1 MEDNR
6 GRRARKY
13 VEAQHDRI
21 IGGTMDRDSECCRVA
36 EVSAWSNAQTGEV
49 AKNMSGLACQA
60 SGSQPLNTIAFLAEK
75 SDQLAG
81 SQPWGTNLLRD
92 CPAFRR
98 QPQRVGPLLRS
109 RRNSRSSTGAP
120 LSRIIATVTPSEGEF
135 GAVRISLPSI
145 AA

>member
-1 MEDNR
+1 MSQISISLGIWFGTSMGEY
-6 GRRARKY
+6 ARFP
-13 VEAQHDRI
+13 
-21 IGGTMDRDSECCRVA
+21 
-36 EVSAWSNAQTGEV
+36 
-49 AKNMSGLACQA
+49 GLARWRVRQNHISGACKA

-75 SDQLAG
+75 SGQLAG

-92 CPAFRR
+92 YPAFRR
-98 QPQRVGPLLRS
+98 QPQRVGPLLIS

-135 GAVRISLPSI
+135 GAVRISFPSI

>member
-1 MEDNR
+1 MRFTQSLLGSIDESTHWMLLHR
-6 GRRARKY
+6 PVELARRTRQN
-13 VEAQHDRI
+13 E
-21 IGGTMDRDSECCRVA
+21 
-36 EVSAWSNAQTGEV
+36 
-49 AKNMSGLACQA
+49 
-60 SGSQPLNTIAFLAEK
+60 SQLRHTIAFLADE

-81 SQPWGTNLLRD
+81 SQPWGTNLLRN

-98 QPQRVGPLLRS
+98 QSQRVGPLLRS

-135 GAVRISLPSI
+135 GAVRISFPSI